1 MSAGTS
7 FWSRTER
14 SVEEN
19 EKILVFIMDISNS
32 ILRVSE
38 YYSRHG
44 FVATIRRA
52 GLGVK
57 RALFASRMVVFYCDL
72 PSQPTRS
79 VNIPSPIR
87 IDRLMSEKELSQQ
100 DLQEITSFWNPKQAR
115 RNIKERFAKGASL
128 WLIRSEDKVA
138 GYGWTLQG
146 CTIEPYYFPLAPGD
160 LHLFNFHV
168 FPQYR
173 GQGMNPL
180 LVSHILRNLATNCR
194 GRAFIEAAEW
204 NEAQLNSL
212 QKTPFRRL
220 GLVRSATIFSR
231 TFVSWV
237 EKAAPER

>member
-1 MSAGTS
+1 MG
-7 FWSRTER
+7 
-14 SVEEN
+14 
-19 EKILVFIMDISNS
+19 ISNS

-38 YYSRHG
+38 YYSRNG

-57 RALFASRMVVFYCDL
+57 RALFANRMVVFYCDL
-72 PSQPTRS
+72 PTPPTHP
-79 VNIPSPIR
+79 VNIPSSMR
-87 IDRLMSEKELSQQ
+87 IDRLMSDKELDQL

-115 RNIKERFAKGASL
+115 KNIKQRFAKGASL
-128 WLIRSEDKVA
+128 WMIKSEEKVA

-146 CTIEPYYFPLAPGD
+146 CTMEPYYFPLAPED

-180 LVSHILRNLATNCR
+180 LVTYILADLSINCR

-204 NEAQLNSL
+204 NEAQLRSL

-220 GLVRSATIFSR
+220 GMVRPSTIFSH

-237 EKAAPER
+237 DQTAPRPLQKGAEWGEQR